1 MNKEDFTY
9 FNWKH
14 LDGKTLQFN
23 VGAVDSETHKDKEWI
38 CVMGKDVNTGIIYCI
53 HSVEQEKDRK

>member
-1 MNKEDFTY
+1 MNKEDFSY
-9 FNWKH
+9 FDWKN
-14 LDGKTLQFN
+14 LDGKTLEFS
-23 VGAVDSETHKDKEWI
+23 VGVVDSETHKDKEWI